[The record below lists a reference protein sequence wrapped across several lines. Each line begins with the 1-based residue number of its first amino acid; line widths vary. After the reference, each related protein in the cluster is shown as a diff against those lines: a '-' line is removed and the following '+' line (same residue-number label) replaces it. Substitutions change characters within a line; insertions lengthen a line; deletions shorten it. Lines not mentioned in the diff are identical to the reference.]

1 MNRAESTKWVNAP
14 QIKPVKISPKC
25 WKVKKKIKKKKK
37 KKKKKK
43 QIQIKEI
50 KNKTITP
57 INTKTSGTRPKD
69 QRKTVK

>member
-1 MNRAESTKWVNAP
+1 MGKCSTDKTC
-14 QIKPVKISPKC
+14 QDFTQMLKS
-25 WKVKKKIKKKKK
+25 KKKKK
-37 KKKKKK
+37 KKKNKNKM

-50 KNKTITP
+50 KNKAITP

>member
-1 MNRAESTKWVNAP
+1 M
-14 QIKPVKISPKC
+14 
-25 WKVKKKIKKKKK
+25 
-37 KKKKKK
+37 

-50 KNKTITP
+50 KNNAITP